1 MQYSKTFFNLVYP
14 KVPNQYSESFSAESG
29 CWWYWW
35 YFNRWASVWRRLKC
49 CFEKEMQNICHFIH
63 SCSFFISFLRL
74 GHWES
79 SGDFLTSPLGIG
91 FQVGIKNSR
100 WLQITGLFNC
110 CVRLCAGISPFRVW
124 FSLEGSSISSLP
136 VFRARTIIMKD
147 YSLWWFWMTQHLVLM
162 THLLSTRE
170 QCLSPST

>member
-1 MQYSKTFFNLVYP
+1 MLVVLMVFQQMGQCLKKIKMLFWERDAKYLSFYSQLF
-14 KVPNQYSESFSAESG
+14 
-29 CWWYWW
+29 
-35 YFNRWASVWRRLKC
+35 
-49 CFEKEMQNICHFIH
+49 
-63 SCSFFISFLRL
+63 FFISFLRL

-79 SGDFLTSPLGIG
+79 SGDFLTSPLCIG